1 MGNFFGGSV
10 EELENFSTE
19 PFFKEA
25 AYYPEKRKKRNTL
38 RNVLLGAA
46 GVALGAGAY
55 YGASKGMFG
64 AQAQGVA
71 KSVGS
76 AVRSGASTATRETK
90 TLANSAR
97 SAAQPLI
104 DRIAKPYNAAV
115 KNRVN
120 SFYLKRFN
128 AKNPGA
134 LAPLGKLKMP
144 PIMRKPDTLFRFG
157 THLPKV

>member
-1 MGNFFGGSV
+1 MGNFFSASIK
-10 EELENFSTE
+10 ELEAFSTE

-25 AYYPEKRKKRNTL
+25 ARRRKKEDHKL

-90 TLANSAR
+90 TLANSVKR
-97 SAAQPLI
+97 STQPLI
-104 DRIAKPYNAAV
+104 DRIVKPYNAAA
-115 KNRVN
+115 N
-120 SFYLKRFN
+120 SKINNFYLKRFSST
-128 AKNPGA
+128 NPGA
-134 LAPLGKLKMP
+134 LAPLGKLKLP
-144 PIMRKPDTLFRFG
+144 PGPMRAPDTLFRFG